1 MTHETGQYR
10 RPYGRG
16 DYQLV
21 DATRTGTYWRS
32 SDGIVVSVASAEHAR
47 ATLRR
52 AVPGWRFAWAVL
64 AARIAGQ

>member
-1 MTHETGQYR
+1 MTHETGKYR

-16 DYQLV
+16 DYHLV
-21 DATRTGTYWRS
+21 HTTRTGTYWHS
-32 SDGIVVSVASAEHAR
+32 SDGIVVSVASAERAR

-52 AVPGWRFAWAVL
+52 AAPGWRFALAVI